1 MNNGFEITT
10 WNPLYADDFIR
21 LNRQW
26 IERYFKIE
34 ECDRIIFDNPK
45 AAIID
50 NGGQIFFARYQNNIL
65 GCCALIHHPQNDT
78 YELAKMAVDPAAQG
92 LGLGFKLGSALV
104 DYAKSIGA
112 KEIFL
117 EANTRLVA
125 SIHLYRRLGFK
136 PVENYHAAYSR
147 CDLFM
152 TLPLH

>member
-10 WNPLYADDFIR
+10 WNPLYAD
-21 LNRQW
+21 
-26 IERYFKIE
+26 E
-34 ECDRIIFDNPK
+34 
-45 AAIID
+45 
-50 NGGQIFFARYQNNIL
+50 NNIL